1 MCVDYTDLN
10 KHCPKDPFL
19 LPRIDQVGDSTAGCV
34 LLSFLD
40 CYSGYHQIALKESD
54 QKKTS
59 FITPFG
65 AYCYNTMTFGL
76 KNAGATYQKAI
87 QRCLQGQIGRNAEAY
102 VNDVVI
108 KTKHSDRFIMDLSET
123 FENLRKFKW
132 KLNPTKCVFG
142 VPSGKLLGFIVSSRG
157 IEANPTKVNAIKYM
171 KPPRSKKDLMK
182 LTGCMAALSRF
193 ISRLGDRGLP
203 FFKLLRKSDKFE
215 WNDDASKAFQELKDF
230 LTMPPVLTAPED
242 GEVLLLYIAATTN
255 VVSTVLL
262 VERDEPGLVYKVQWP
277 VYFISEVLGESKVR
291 YPQVQKLLYA
301 ILVMSRK
308 LRHYF
313 HAHKIKVASS
323 YPLDDILH
331 NRDANG
337 RVVKWS
343 VELGA
348 FTIEFTPRSM
358 IKSQALVH
366 FVAEWTEI

>member
-1 MCVDYTDLN
+1 
-10 KHCPKDPFL
+10 
-19 LPRIDQVGDSTAGCV
+19 
-34 LLSFLD
+34 
-40 CYSGYHQIALKESD
+40 
-54 QKKTS
+54 
-59 FITPFG
+59 
-65 AYCYNTMTFGL
+65 
-76 KNAGATYQKAI
+76 
-87 QRCLQGQIGRNAEAY
+87 
-102 VNDVVI
+102 
-108 KTKHSDRFIMDLSET
+108 MDLSET